1 MRWVLLLCG
10 VLLVYDMLLIV
21 LMFID
26 LARLLTGL
34 LGGN

>member
-10 VLLVYDMLLIV
+10 VLLVYDTLLVV

-34 LGGN
+34 LGG